1 MVLIQRANKQLQI
14 PEEWL
19 EQYEKEG
26 YKRVE
31 RPKPSVVVNEKPKKR
46 SAFVD
51 NTEKNAEE

>member
-1 MVLIQRANKQLQI
+1 MVLIQRANKQLQV

-19 EQYEKEG
+19 EQYEKDG

-31 RPKPSVVVNEKPKKR
+31 IPKSSVVVNEKPKKR
-46 SAFVD
+46 VAFVD